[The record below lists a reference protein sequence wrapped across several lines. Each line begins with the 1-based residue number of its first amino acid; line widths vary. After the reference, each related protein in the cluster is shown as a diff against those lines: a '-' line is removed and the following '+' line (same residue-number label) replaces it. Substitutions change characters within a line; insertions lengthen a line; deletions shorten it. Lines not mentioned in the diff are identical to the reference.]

1 MTGVNERMKESPEN
15 TPVLKEAWHIAD
27 YIDEDGKYK
36 KMKWRTVE
44 RIGFYI
50 RPFQTWFWPCKEDQ
64 EKLKQLAMNSA
75 WIFGNKDYEPQ
86 IELNRDFKEIDDDS
100 WVTLEEREP
109 TKEEKE
115 RLKDGKWDE
124 E

>member
-1 MTGVNERMKESPEN
+1 MKENPEN
-15 TPVLKEAWHIAD
+15 TIVLKETWHVAD
-27 YIDEDGKYK
+27 YIDEDGKYRK
-36 KMKWRTVE
+36 VKWRTVE

-50 RPFQTWFWPCKEDQ
+50 RPFQTWFYPCKEDQ
-64 EKLKQLAMNSA
+64 EKLKQIVMQSP

-86 IELNRDFKEIDDDS
+86 IELNRDFNEIDDDS
-100 WVTLEEREP
+100 WITTEERQP

-124 E
+124 EQP